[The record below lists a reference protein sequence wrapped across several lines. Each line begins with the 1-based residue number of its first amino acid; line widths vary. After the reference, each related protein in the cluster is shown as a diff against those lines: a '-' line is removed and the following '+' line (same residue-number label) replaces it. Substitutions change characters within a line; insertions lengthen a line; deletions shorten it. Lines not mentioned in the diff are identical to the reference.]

1 MIKRM
6 MKLGCSNCL
15 PGYYFGVAQ
24 MTYLMRASV
33 SVESLSVVDI
43 TTEEENLKRAL
54 CAGEP
59 DVLCYVDL
67 GNSEENDA
75 EVCC

>member
-1 MIKRM
+1 
-6 MKLGCSNCL
+6 
-15 PGYYFGVAQ
+15 